1 MQKVLL
7 SKSDDRIRSG
17 QLILASGGLGT
28 PHHYVNGIV
37 FACLLLG
44 VPGLVVDTRFCLCFG
59 SVKVLSC
66 LLIAMGY
73 PIESGIGYG
82 HSQGHL

>member
-7 SKSDDRIRSG
+7 SKPDVRNRSG
-17 QLILASGGLGT
+17 QLILAFGGLG
-28 PHHYVNGIV
+28 PLHRHVNGIV
-37 FACLLLG
+37 FACLLLS
-44 VPGLVVDTRFCLCFG
+44 VPGLVVDTCFCLCFG
-59 SVKVLSC
+59 SVKVLSF
-66 LLIAMGY
+66 LLFAIGY